1 MRQNPRMGWDM
12 LRRVETE
19 PSFLE
24 NLPDCTHV
32 LPSATSCRRTRLK
45 PSWGKALSARSFH
58 SGQFSCKYS
67 WAETAQ
73 DPKSKV
79 LGRSWR
85 EHETQLH
92 STLLNAPEL
101 DRPRWTPNCTV
112 ATGASCDSM
121 DPQQA
126 IPKCAVSANVH
137 FYRMAAICHPE
148 VPGKSQHRKESI
160 I

>member
-1 MRQNPRMGWDM
+1 MHQNPRMGWDM

-112 ATGASCDSM
+112 ASGESCDSM

-126 IPKCAVSANVH
+126 IQSVLCLLMCIFTEWPLSVIPRSLERVN
-137 FYRMAAICHPE
+137 I
-148 VPGKSQHRKESI
+148 GKSQ
-160 I
+160 